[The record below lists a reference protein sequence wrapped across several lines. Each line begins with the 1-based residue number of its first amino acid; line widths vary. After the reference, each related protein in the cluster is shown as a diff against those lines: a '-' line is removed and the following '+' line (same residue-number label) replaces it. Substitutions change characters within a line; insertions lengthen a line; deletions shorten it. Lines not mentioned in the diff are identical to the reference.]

1 VNFRPASFPQTSGA
15 GWERGDAL
23 LHSHCIGARVD
34 TVAECST
41 PVVIALMSAT
51 PIKMLLKP
59 DAVMK
64 KLTARMTS
72 STSLLAS

>member
-1 VNFRPASFPQTSGA
+1 
-15 GWERGDAL
+15 
-23 LHSHCIGARVD
+23 
-34 TVAECST
+34 
-41 PVVIALMSAT
+41 MSAT